1 MARTETVRLNINVA
15 KELMD
20 KVDDYAEKM
29 AINRTS
35 AVAVL
40 LSNALTTQ
48 QTMNDLR
55 ELMKFVDE
63 ERKKQNQTEQTN
75 K

>member
-1 MARTETVRLNINVA
+1 MAKMETVRLNINIS
-15 KELMD
+15 KDLMD
-20 KVDDYAEKM
+20 KVDDYADKM

-48 QTMNDLR
+48 QTMSDLS
-55 ELMKFVDE
+55 ELLKIVE
-63 ERKKQNQTEQTN
+63 EEKKKQNKTDS
-75 K
+75 

>member
-1 MARTETVRLNINVA
+1 MARSETVRLNINVA

-40 LSNALTTQ
+40 LSNALNTQ
-48 QTMNDLR
+48 QTMSDLS
-55 ELMKFVDE
+55 ELLKIVEE
-63 ERKKQNQTEQTN
+63 ERKKKLAND
-75 K
+75 

>member
-1 MARTETVRLNINVA
+1 MAKIETVRLNINVA

-40 LSNALTTQ
+40 LSNALNTQ
-48 QTMNDLR
+48 QAMNDLS
-55 ELMKFVDE
+55 ELMKFVEE
-63 ERKKQNQTEQTN
+63 ERKKQNQAEQTD
-75 K
+75 

>member
-48 QTMNDLR
+48 QTMSDLS
-55 ELMKFVDE
+55 ELLKIVE
-63 ERKKQNQTEQTN
+63 EEKKKQNKTDS
-75 K
+75 

>member
-1 MARTETVRLNINVA
+1 MARSETVRLNINVA

-40 LSNALTTQ
+40 LSNALNTQ
-48 QTMNDLR
+48 QTMNDLS
-55 ELMKFVDE
+55 ELLKIVEE
-63 ERKKQNQTEQTN
+63 ERKKKLAND
-75 K
+75 

>member
-1 MARTETVRLNINVA
+1 MAKIETVRLNINVA

-40 LSNALTTQ
+40 LSNALNTQ
-48 QTMNDLR
+48 QTMSDLS
-55 ELMKFVDE
+55 ELLKIVEE
-63 ERKKQNQTEQTN
+63 ERKKQNQAEQTN
-75 K
+75 